1 MPDPDGPDLGAIE
14 HDVARSKRRS
24 RRTLWLSMLLGV
36 LIVFGFGVDK
46 YRNVWAQRRAVA
58 ALRQAGGRVWY
69 DFHRSDSS
77 TNYVDARR
85 PAMLRS
91 IESAFGRRFADWLRS
106 IGAEDL
112 FGEVVEVSVSHKPN
126 LTDEDLRFLKD
137 LPDLKTL
144 FLSGGAVTPNAL
156 EYLANHRF
164 LEDVSLGIEMTDDDL
179 HHLAE
184 ITSLRELY
192 LMGPRPGDYIV
203 RLQGSS
209 TIDFNEYDSRVT
221 AEGVKRLSTA
231 LPDCRISY

>member
-144 FLSGGAVTPNAL
+144 FLSGGAVTPS
-156 EYLANHRF
+156 RTP
-164 LEDVSLGIEMTDDDL
+164 S
-179 HHLAE
+179 
-184 ITSLRELY
+184 
-192 LMGPRPGDYIV
+192 RPTRRI
-203 RLQGSS
+203 
-209 TIDFNEYDSRVT
+209 
-221 AEGVKRLSTA
+221 
-231 LPDCRISY
+231 RISIPSPIMIASSRRRVNTSMIGPHSPSVNGCRRG